1 MNISNKLILWYER
14 NKRELPFRSTKDAYR
29 IWLSEVIL
37 QQTRVEQGLPYYY
50 RFLESFPTVK
60 HLAKA
65 SETEVLKLWQGLG
78 YYSRGRNLLATAQH
92 ISKILHNKFPS
103 NYLELKKLKGVGDY
117 TAAAIASM
125 AFNEPVFTVDG
136 NVARVLSRLFAE
148 KTTPNSSVGKK
159 VFQQLADNI
168 GNKKFPGLHNQ
179 AMMELG
185 ALVCTPRNP
194 KCEICPLQS
203 HCLAYQ
209 QKQQL
214 NFPVKSKKIKIKER
228 HFCFI
233 ILLYRNKFYIRQ
245 RNGNDIWKNLY
256 EFPLLE
262 TQTKISS
269 ASISKFAKNYG
280 VTKYESGR
288 THIHKLTHQHIHASY
303 IVAHLSK
310 PISPKKFPEL
320 KAVDAEDFKNNFPHP
335 RLIEKI
341 LSENNYFDLL

>member
-1 MNISNKLILWYER
+1 MSISNKLILWYER
-14 NKRELPFRSTKDAYR
+14 NKRELPFRSTNDAYR

-37 QQTRVEQGLPYYY
+37 QQTRVEQGLPYYK

-92 ISKILHNKFPS
+92 ITKIFHGKFPS
-103 NYLELKKLKGVGDY
+103 NYFELKKLKGVGDY

-125 AFNEPVFTVDG
+125 AFNE
-136 NVARVLSRLFAE
+136 
-148 KTTPNSSVGKK
+148 KTTPNSTEGKK
-159 VFQQLADNI
+159 VFQELADSI

-194 KCEICPLQS
+194 KCEICPLQI

-228 HFCFI
+228 HFCFVI
-233 ILLYRNKFYIRQ
+233 ILYKDKFYIRQ

-256 EFPLLE
+256 EFPLFE
-262 TQTKISS
+262 TRTKFSS
-269 ASISKFAKNYG
+269 ATISNFAKEYG
-280 VTKYESGR
+280 IKKYESGR
-288 THIHKLTHQHIHASY
+288 NHIHKLTHQHINASY
-303 IVAHLSK
+303 IVAYLSK
-310 PISPKKFPEL
+310 PLSSKKFPEL

-341 LSENNYFDLL
+341 LSENNYFNLL

>member
-1 MNISNKLILWYER
+1 MNISNKLILWYVR
-14 NKRELPFRSTKDAYR
+14 NKRELPFRSTNDAYK

-37 QQTRVEQGLPYYY
+37 QQTRVEQGLPYYK
-50 RFLESFPTVK
+50 RFLEVFPTVK

-92 ISKILHNKFPS
+92 ITKILHGNFPS
-103 NYLELKKLKGVGDY
+103 NYFDLKKLKGVGDY
-117 TAAAIASM
+117 TAAAIASI
-125 AFNEPVFTVDG
+125 AFNEPVFAVDG

-148 KTTPNSSVGKK
+148 KTTPNSTQGKK
-159 VFQQLADNI
+159 VFQQLANSI

-194 KCEICPLQS
+194 KCEICPLHS

-214 NFPVKSKKIKIKER
+214 NFPIKSKKLKIKER
-228 HFCFI
+228 HFCYVI
-233 ILLYRNKFYIRQ
+233 IIYKDQFYIRQ

-256 EFPLLE
+256 EFPLHE
-262 TQTKISS
+262 TKTKISS
-269 ASISKFAKNYG
+269 ASISNFIKNYG
-280 VTKYESGR
+280 IKKYESGR
-288 THIHKLTHQHIHASY
+288 LHIHKLTHQHIHASY
-303 IVAHLSK
+303 IVAQLDK
-310 PISPKKFPEL
+310 RISLKKFPEL
-320 KAVDAEDFKNNFPHP
+320 KAVRADDFKNNYPHP

-341 LSENNYFDLL
+341 LSENNYFNLL